1 MRETIHSIWLW
12 HYSHSSHPCCNL
24 QFFTILQMNKFENC
38 PIHKVDVRENR
49 NSNLYRRSRALHWSP
64 KQLIVLSCTAV
75 YCTVLHDT
83 EKVQGRID
91 HCGSSSEERISNSNF
106 TSDFLRL
113 LHASIIDKK
122 YQEPSILF
130 PQFECRPTLT
140 YLYDKRSLW

>member
-24 QFFTILQMNKFENC
+24 QFFTILQMIKFENC

-75 YCTVLHDT
+75 YCTVPHDT
-83 EKVQGRID
+83 EKIQGSTVKCRTIQLIVLEISAVLD
-91 HCGSSSEERISNSNF
+91 SDDINLNFCFPSHLLYEWDSSQIYSSA
-106 TSDFLRL
+106 RL
-113 LHASIIDKK
+113 
-122 YQEPSILF
+122 
-130 PQFECRPTLT
+130 
-140 YLYDKRSLW
+140 